1 MAPGTPRFRGLQS
14 TSKPDRP
21 INPSNDV
28 DAEPPVKEATM
39 NLRPLAAKP
48 VSLLA
53 VSVSALLLAAPA
65 HAEVVLDTF
74 GPGDTAPGLNWSL
87 DANQSLAVP
96 FSLSSD
102 SKIDDILTAI
112 SGGGTYQL
120 GIVAGAPGGAFLYS
134 TTLTDPLANS
144 QANGLGWVLG
154 AGDYWLVSKPSRSA
168 AGPGQA
174 AASQEPRPG
183 LSRAWP
189 GARSP
194 GYSPA
199 RTTCPPAGR
208 RTTQPACRSGHG

>member
-1 MAPGTPRFRGLQS
+1 LQS
-14 TSKPDRP
+14 TSKPDWP

-28 DAEPPVKEATM
+28 DAGPPVKEATM
-39 NLRPLAAKP
+39 NLRLLAAKP

-102 SKIDDILTAI
+102 SKIDDILTSI

-154 AGDYWLVSKPSRSA
+154 AGDYWLVSKTESISGGTW
-168 AGPGQA
+168 AGGSQPGTQA
-174 AASQEPRPG
+174 WAFTG
-183 LSRAWP
+183 LAGGQVTWLFTGP
-189 GARSP
+189 DDA
-194 GYSPA
+194 
-199 RTTCPPAGR
+199 PAGR
-208 RTTQPACRSGHG
+208 TTNDPTGLPIGPRLMW